1 MAVNFLLLW
10 PNTWQIATEVMRGL
24 FWLMMWGCILERKHQ
39 EMYDIRRCCSYKS
52 TRWNTASLL
61 RRLERREGT
70 GSGLGSKIS
79 MSPHLRP
86 ATHFLKLVFTSQRF
100 PKCCNNI
107 ATQEKWHSNIWV
119 CGRTMLV
126 CFNCVLCLQVLSW
139 VFVYLCLFFPPGVQL
154 KIRDLLH
161 QPSHF

>member
-1 MAVNFLLLW
+1 M
-10 PNTWQIATEVMRGL
+10 MRGL
-24 FWLMMWGCILERKHQ
+24 SWLMMWGCILERKHQ
-39 EMYDIRRCCSYKS
+39 EMYDTRRCCSYRS
-52 TRWNTASLL
+52 TRSNIASLL

-100 PKCCNNI
+100 PKCCNSI

-126 CFNCVLCLQVLSW
+126 CLNCVLCLQVLSW
-139 VFVYLCLFFPPGVQL
+139 VFVYLCLFFSTWSVVEDQRLASLALSFSPPVE
-154 KIRDLLH
+154 KVSLLCY
-161 QPSHF
+161 HFIK

>member
-24 FWLMMWGCILERKHQ
+24 FWHMMWGCILERKHQ
-39 EMYDIRRCCSYKS
+39 EIYDTRRCCSYRS

-139 VFVYLCLFFPPGVQL
+139 VFVYLCLFFPPGVRL

-161 QPSHF
+161 